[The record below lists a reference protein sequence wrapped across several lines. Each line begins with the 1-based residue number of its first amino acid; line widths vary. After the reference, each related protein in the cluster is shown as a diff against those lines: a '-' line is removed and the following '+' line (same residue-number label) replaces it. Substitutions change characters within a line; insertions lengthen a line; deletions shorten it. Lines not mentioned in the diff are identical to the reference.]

1 MSHVKTNLKL
11 LDTHCVHESASNDI
25 FGMFQFNADCSDDIP
40 PDYEASV
47 GGPANPISGASE
59 ITVNESSVVL
69 DPAGR
74 AIGLQQLHPNV
85 ETEPEAADESHIIA
99 SSKYRYYTFTQHR
112 INELAPLSAFVMC
125 LKIVMGSK
133 FCIFVPHYP
142 EETASLTLLWFH
154 SCLVGVA
161 LRFE

>member
-1 MSHVKTNLKL
+1 MCKMNILKALGIPVRLFIKMSHVKTNLKL
-11 LDTHCVHESASNDI
+11 LDSHSVHESASNDI
-25 FGMFQFNADCSDDIP
+25 FGVFQFNSDCSDDSP

-99 SSKYRYYTFTQHR
+99 SSKYRYHTFTQHR
-112 INELAPLSAFVMC
+112 INKL
-125 LKIVMGSK
+125 IVQ
-133 FCIFVPHYP
+133 
-142 EETASLTLLWFH
+142 
-154 SCLVGVA
+154 
-161 LRFE
+161 